1 MLKQLADQK
10 VKKVFSSVITIMVS
24 NNFCPALVDRKPMLL
39 PTHDFSAQI
48 VAPKWYLAGL
58 HSIHISAKKEGPSFE
73 GGHLSFSCID
83 SAIVEAQTV
92 TKKVAIRTGCIPSI

>member
-1 MLKQLADQK
+1 M
-10 VKKVFSSVITIMVS
+10 TS

-58 HSIHISAKKEGPSFE
+58 HSNSLISACV
-73 GGHLSFSCID
+73 LI
-83 SAIVEAQTV
+83 
-92 TKKVAIRTGCIPSI
+92 

>member
-10 VKKVFSSVITIMVS
+10 VKKKVFSSVITIMAS

-39 PTHDFSAQI
+39 PTHDFLAQI

-58 HSIHISAKKEGPSFE
+58 HSNSLISACV
-73 GGHLSFSCID
+73 LI
-83 SAIVEAQTV
+83 
-92 TKKVAIRTGCIPSI
+92 